1 MLKIDLHMHSSE
13 DPRDAL
19 DYDARALIRHA
30 AQLDFD
36 AIAITLHGKVL
47 FDDRLRDYAAQRG
60 VMLIPGMEKRIH
72 GRDILVFNVS
82 QREMDAV
89 HSFQDLRELKLRRR
103 ESILIVAPHPFFK
116 NSQCLGRHL
125 EQNIDLF
132 DAIEYCHLYTR
143 LWNWNKR
150 AVEVAE
156 QNGKT
161 LVATSDAHAL
171 WMFGNN
177 YTWVEAPATIEG
189 IFDAIRKG
197 RVKPHSE
204 PIPPLKLV
212 EKLGWFFVYHRFR
225 KLIRLVKGDTASAES
240 SRAERLP
247 EPTLAK

>member
-19 DYDARALIRHA
+19 DYDARALIRQA

-36 AIAITLHGKVL
+36 AIAITLHGRVL
-47 FDDRLRDYAAQRG
+47 FDEDLRCYASSRG
-60 VMLIPGMEKRIH
+60 VLLIPGIEKRIH
-72 GRDILVFNVS
+72 GREVLVFNVT
-82 QREMDAV
+82 QPEMDAV

-125 EQNIDLF
+125 EENIDLF

-156 QNGKT
+156 RNGKT

-177 YTWVEAPATIEG
+177 YTWVEAPATTEG

-212 EKLGWFFVYHRFR
+212 EKLGWFFVYHKIR
-225 KLIRLVKGDTASAES
+225 KAMRLVKGDANAALP
-240 SRAERLP
+240 SRGARVA